1 MLQYVT
7 PETLTRKAKVRNS
20 GTQGSPLTWARLADI
35 SGDNLML
42 SILNYYRTNSKD
54 IVYYSTYLAIFA
66 KVDIEN
72 FKIVSS

>member
-1 MLQYVT
+1 MWHRPDGKQKYGTAGHKVF
-7 PETLTRKAKVRNS
+7 PLTR
-20 GTQGSPLTWARLADI
+20 TRLADI

>member
-1 MLQYVT
+1 MWHRSDGKQTYGTAGHKVLPLSMTSLATISVDNSML
-7 PETLTRKAKVRNS
+7 LT
-20 GTQGSPLTWARLADI
+20 
-35 SGDNLML
+35 
-42 SILNYYRTNSKD
+42 LNYCRTNSKD